1 MSVNSIRSDSI
12 LKYRNIFYMHLFN
25 AEAGVIPHFKKE
37 KILSSIGF
45 VLKISST

>member
-1 MSVNSIRSDSI
+1 
-12 LKYRNIFYMHLFN
+12 MHLFN

-45 VLKISST
+45 VLKYLALDGLFSFLSFSMPGIMSFPS